1 MGEEEEE
8 EDGDSEGREAD
19 YSNMLAVDITEQVQL
34 PEGQNNSLSS
44 GATSSLQLFFSLKTV
59 NAEDKK
65 KSYKSPQFTC
75 NHPMMHWIQLI

>member
-34 PEGQNNSLSS
+34 PEG
-44 GATSSLQLFFSLKTV
+44 
-59 NAEDKK
+59 
-65 KSYKSPQFTC
+65 
-75 NHPMMHWIQLI
+75 